1 MAPIQRGLEDRHPY
15 VRRTAVMGVLKVHNF
30 DAAAVQN
37 AGELERCSERFQ
49 ERSSK
54 EHRGCARQDIMHQRG
69 NANEQ
74 SLLSVFHA
82 SAFSTKSK

>member
-37 AGELERCSERFQ
+37 AGEFGNAAPKSVH

-54 EHRGCARQDIMHQRG
+54 EHRGFARQDITCAEKVMQR
-69 NANEQ
+69 
-74 SLLSVFHA
+74 SSRC
-82 SAFSTKSK
+82 